1 MTQEILTPDKA
12 DLIRESIIVIFGLI
26 IRFFE
31 LRKRKKSE

>member
-1 MTQEILTPDKA
+1 MTQEIINPDKA

-31 LRKRKKSE
+31 LRKRKKGE